1 VVARKQSDEAPPELS
16 LAELAAES
24 GVPERTIRFYIS
36 RGILD
41 GPARGG
47 RGAFYTTEHRKR
59 IEEIRRKQAVGLTLS
74 QIERET
80 GEQASP
86 QLPQPEGIWVYQV
99 APDVSVHVRSG
110 LSPWR
115 TRQVKSALTKLSG
128 YLQLEDAEQED
139 GEKP

>member
-1 VVARKQSDEAPPELS
+1 MVARKQPAETPRELT
-16 LAELAAES
+16 LAELSAES

-47 RGAFYTTEHRKR
+47 RGALYSSAHRKR
-59 IEEIRRKQAVGLTLS
+59 LQEIRRKQAVGLTLAE
-74 QIERET
+74 IERET
-80 GEQASP
+80 GERNP
-86 QLPQPEGIWVYQV
+86 QLPQPEGFWVYEV

-115 TRQVKSALTKLSG
+115 TRQVKSALAKLSDC
-128 YLQLEDAEQED
+128 LQPED
-139 GEKP
+139 GAQGEGEKR

>member
-1 VVARKQSDEAPPELS
+1 MIARKQSNETTSEMS

-47 RGAFYTTEHRKR
+47 RGAFYTSAHRKR
-59 IEEIRRKQAVGLTLS
+59 LEEIRKKQAAGLTLGEM
-74 QIERET
+74 EREA
-80 GEQASP
+80 GDRASP
-86 QLPQPEGIWVYQV
+86 QLPQPEGIWVYHV
-99 APDVSVHVRSG
+99 APDVSVHVRGG

-115 TRQVKSALTKLSG
+115 TRQVKSALAKLSAS
-128 YLQLEDAEQED
+128 LQTED
-139 GEKP
+139 GEQSEGEKQ